1 MDRDLPIA
9 QLMSTA
15 VHSVQV
21 DQKLSDVRKML
32 ASVPYHHLPVVR
44 GKRLVGMLSTRDL
57 AIAGLRVRAAD
68 PDEVDEY
75 LDHTFT
81 LEEVMSPDP
90 VSVGPDTTLYD
101 ACDILANGDFH
112 ALPVVNEKGELIG
125 IMTSTDV
132 LRYFVSL

>member
-9 QLMSTA
+9 QIMSTA

-32 ASVPYHHLPVVR
+32 ASVPYHHLPVVK
-44 GKRLVGMLSTRDL
+44 GKKLVGMLSTRDL

-68 PDEVDEY
+68 PAEVDEY

-90 VSVGPDTTLYD
+90 IAVEPDTTLYD

-112 ALPVVNEKGELIG
+112 ALPVVNASGELIG
-125 IMTSTDV
+125 IVTSTDV

>member
-1 MDRDLPIA
+1 
-9 QLMSTA
+9 
-15 VHSVQV
+15 
-21 DQKLSDVRKML
+21 ML

-44 GKRLVGMLSTRDL
+44 GKKLVGMLSTRDL

-68 PDEVDEY
+68 PNEVDEY

-90 VSVGPDTTLYD
+90 VSVQVDATLFD

-112 ALPVVNEKGELIG
+112 ALPVVNAARELVG
-125 IMTSTDV
+125 IATSTDV
-132 LRYFVSL
+132 LRYLVSVL

>member
-32 ASVPYHHLPVVR
+32 ASVPYHHLPVAK
-44 GKRLVGMLSTRDL
+44 GKKLVGMLSTRDL

-68 PDEVDEY
+68 PQEVDDY
-75 LDHTFT
+75 LDRTFT
-81 LEEVMSPDP
+81 LEEVMSTNPI
-90 VSVGPDTTLYD
+90 SVQSDATLYD

-112 ALPVVNEKGELIG
+112 ALPVVRNPCG
-125 IMTSTDV
+125 V
-132 LRYFVSL
+132 PV